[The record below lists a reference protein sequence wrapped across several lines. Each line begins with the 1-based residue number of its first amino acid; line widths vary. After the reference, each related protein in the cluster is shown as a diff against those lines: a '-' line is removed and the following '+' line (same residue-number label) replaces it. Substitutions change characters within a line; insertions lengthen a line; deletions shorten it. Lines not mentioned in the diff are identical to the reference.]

1 MKMVYIFKMN
11 DQAPIT
17 IAEEFNSDRG
27 RIISKIRE
35 NFIFVYQNGGSEKY
49 TYEKLADLIKGVI
62 SESKISKKEVKSFLD
77 SDIHFPRMDIE
88 KVVALLEL
96 SIRLRDEVEP
106 HIQKAKKLIKESRT
120 SWDNPLEP

>member
-1 MKMVYIFKMN
+1 MYIFKMN

-17 IAEEFNSDRG
+17 IAEEFNSDRD

-62 SESKISKKEVKSFLD
+62 PESKISKKEVKSFLD
-77 SDIHFPRMDIE
+77 GDIHFPRMDIE

-106 HIQKAKKLIKESRT
+106 HVQKAKRLIEESRT
-120 SWDNPLEP
+120 SWNNPPEP